1 MAVGDEQCGRISA
14 EISNRIRYHHEPQR
28 TIDVAL
34 SRRKQGFE
42 SPWARRPLPRFY
54 HKTRAPSLTLTTTLR
69 PQAKDRKA
77 LSSIARILSTAAP
90 RTGLRRGVAAFPF
103 ETCSDSY
110 VYHRRR
116 QCCGGVDQREKI
128 RAERFEIP
136 SGGNGACDYCRARG
150 NFLFPLR
157 ERPGN
162 KETRGWPTAS
172 KRPGK
177 VACGPRLRPMP
188 GSESRERVCQR
199 QIYLPS
205 FKPSVSAKPLA
216 RERDS

>member
-1 MAVGDEQCGRISA
+1 MVVNLPGEPERVVDQ
-14 EISNRIRYHHEPQR
+14 EIRE
-28 TIDVAL
+28 AL
-34 SRRKQGFE
+34 
-42 SPWARRPLPRFY
+42 PW
-54 HKTRAPSLTLTTTLR
+54 TTTSR
-69 PQAKDRKA
+69 PQANDRKA
-77 LSSIARILSTAAP
+77 PSSIARILSTAAP
-90 RTGLRRGVAAFPF
+90 RTGLRRGVAAFPL

-128 RAERFEIP
+128 RAERFEIR
-136 SGGNGACDYCRARG
+136 SRGDRACDCCRAWG

-162 KETRGWPTAS
+162 KGTRGRSTAS

-177 VACGPRLRPMP
+177 AACGPRLRPMP
-188 GSESRERVCQR
+188 GIGSRERVCQR

-205 FKPSVSAKPLA
+205 FKRSVSAKSLA
-216 RERDS
+216 RERD